1 MACRAQAGTSTGLAQ
16 QVTVSSRDVPTE
28 GDDDAQNAEYRCV
41 RGDHESDDNDA
52 EQWLEAVVR
61 G

>member
-1 MACRAQAGTSTGLAQ
+1 MACRAQTGLSTGLTQ

>member
-1 MACRAQAGTSTGLAQ
+1 MIG
-16 QVTVSSRDVPTE
+16 QVARRGVHYVGSRDVPTE

-41 RGDHESDDNDA
+41 RSDHESDDNDA